1 MKTPA
6 WAALIAALI
15 VSSSALADKIGVASS
30 VTNDVQGIVGGAP
43 KRLAVGSELFANQ
56 RVRTGD
62 ASAAQLLFLDET
74 SVSVGPKSEITLDRF
89 VFNPSRGAGNVVLS
103 ASKGAFR
110 FVTGSQNPTHYS
122 IKTPVA
128 TIGVRGTIV
137 DVSTVTRNGVTTT
150 VVTLIEGRVIITAF
164 NGQTLNLDRPG
175 SSYVVKSNGSVQ
187 GPITGDG
194 TITTFLN
201 NPQRLDIPDN
211 RLDLSD
217 ILGPLGPKVETPQQ
231 SPGSGPG
238 CGTSC
243 NSFFH

>member
-1 MKTPA
+1 MGVLTA
-6 WAALIAALI
+6 AALAL
-15 VSSSALADKIGVASS
+15 SAPAFADKIGVASS
-30 VTNDVQGIVGGAP
+30 ITNDVQGIVGGAP
-43 KRLAVGSELFANQ
+43 APLAVGSALFANQ

-103 ASKGAFR
+103 AGKGAFR

-137 DVSTVTRNGVTTT
+137 DVSTMTRNGVTTT
-150 VVTLIEGRVIITAF
+150 VVTLIEGNVLITTF

-175 SSYVVKSNGSVQ
+175 ASYVVKSNGSVQ
-187 GPITGDG
+187 GPIAGNG
-194 TITTFLN
+194 TITAFLSE
-201 NPQRLDIPDN
+201 PQRIEVPDN

-217 ILGPLGPKVETPQQ
+217 ILGPLGPKSET
-231 SPGSGPG
+231 SHHPG
-238 CGTSC
+238 CGNYYYSYSC
-243 NSFFH
+243 